1 VLDSTDGKKEV
12 GATTAVGDT
21 AGLHDDGVTGDRQ
34 EWHFGVLKLA
44 VRSQGGVGEDG
55 EAGGDVGEALEGR
68 R

>member
-1 VLDSTDGKKEV
+1 MGKKEA

-21 AGLHDDGVTGDRQ
+21 TGLHGGRVTEDRP
-34 EWHFGVLKLA
+34 EWRFGTLKLA